1 MKRSALP
8 SLVSAAILATSAPA
22 APARE
27 AIRAFPPA
35 MIGTW
40 GYESRSCTEESDDGR
55 VEVAARSVTFFAS
68 HCSIGRFRSHRDG
81 TVTGH
86 GRCRGEGETTTERGS
101 VRLRLEGPTSLV
113 IALNGGDH
121 TRYQRCERPLPVR

>member
-8 SLVSAAILATSAPA
+8 SLVSAAILATSAAA
-22 APARE
+22 APAWEE
-27 AIRAFPPA
+27 ARAFPPS

-40 GYESRSCTEESDDGR
+40 GYEARSCIEESDDGR
-55 VEVAARSVTFFAS
+55 VEVTARSVTFFAS
-68 HCSIGRFRSHRDG
+68 SCSIGRFRSDRDG

-113 IALNGGDH
+113 VALNGGDN
-121 TRYQRCERPLPVR
+121 TRYQHCERPLPVR

>member
-1 MKRSALP
+1 VKRSALP
-8 SLVSAAILATSAPA
+8 SLVSAAILAMSASA

-55 VEVAARSVTFFAS
+55 VEVKARSVTFFAS
-68 HCSIGRFRSHRDG
+68 DCSIGRFRSHRDG
-81 TVTGH
+81 TVTGQ
-86 GRCRGEGETTTERGS
+86 GRCRGEGETSTERGS

-113 IALNGGDH
+113 IAVDGGDD

>member
-1 MKRSALP
+1 MIRVVLTPLLLAAGLTAAGAETIRALP
-8 SLVSAAILATSAPA
+8 G
-22 APARE
+22 
-27 AIRAFPPA
+27 A

-40 GYESRSCTEESDDGR
+40 GYKARSCTDETDDGR
-55 VEVAARSVTFFAS
+55 VQVTARSVTFFAS
-68 HCSIGRFRSHRDG
+68 SCSIGRFRSHRDG

-113 IALNGGDH
+113 IALNGGDPA
-121 TRYQRCERPLPVR
+121 RYLRCDRPLPVR